1 MFPKKSNTMSLEE
14 FIADQC
20 REPSRQ
26 MMNNLDNAACSF
38 ESTTAMLSA
47 LAVLQD
53 REFKDDV
60 GAKLIRDFMKVFAAH
75 EKDRA

>member
-1 MFPKKSNTMSLEE
+1 MFPKKSNPMSLEE
-14 FIADQC
+14 FLAEQC

-26 MMNNLDNAACSF
+26 VMNNLDNAACSF

-47 LAVLQD
+47 MAILQD

-60 GAKLIRDFMKVFAAH
+60 GAKLIRDFMRVFAEH
-75 EKDRA
+75 EKDKA